1 MQRLFGIPMGDLA
14 TGLALALGLAI
25 ALAATLALRNRFLLR
40 LGLRNL
46 VRRPGRA
53 ALIVTGLM
61 LGTTIIASALVTGDT
76 MNRTVRSSVIES
88 LGQTDELV
96 AMRGTDREGE
106 PATASS
112 SNGDYFAA
120 SAYPPIERALRRSRL
135 VDGVAPAIVEPV
147 ALQDRTSRRT
157 EARVSL
163 FAADPARMGGFG
175 TIRTT
180 AGETVSLADLR
191 PGEVYLDRDA
201 AAELDAAAGHR
212 VALLAGGRTAPTRVA
227 GIVDFDGAGTD
238 GASVLMPLD
247 RAQRLLGRPA
257 AIRYV
262 LVSNRGGETSG
273 VHLTG
278 AVVRAAAPAVAASG
292 LEIQRAKQDGL
303 KVADSVSDVFV
314 SVFTTFGSFSI
325 AAGIL
330 LIFLIFVM
338 LSAERR
344 SELGIARA
352 IGTRRGHLV
361 QLFVFEG
368 LAYDLGAALIGAALG
383 VAVAFAMVTVLA
395 GAFDQTGIEVRQAVT
410 LRSLVV
416 AYALGVL
423 FTLVVVA
430 LSAWRVSRLNIVA
443 AVRSQPEPVARRRSR
458 RGLLLGVAGVALG
471 ALLAVSGLNAAQAT
485 PFAVGVSLAIVSL
498 IPLARAAGLSER
510 IAYTAAGLVLVT
522 WWLLPFETMNAIA
535 GRRLD
540 MDFSAWTVSGLMVV
554 AGITWVI
561 VYNADIVLGLGMRV
575 LGRVRGLAP
584 VVKMSMAYPLRGRFR
599 TGITLAMFTLVV
611 FTIAVGATTSRAFL
625 SAVDDPARFSGG
637 FEVRA
642 EVAPGASLSD
652 PGTQIRHTR
661 GMSPLDF
668 DVVGGETVVAGEAR
682 QAGGGTRFASYPV
695 RGFDLPWLTHTGYGL
710 AAYARGYE
718 TPRQVW
724 DAIGRR
730 LDLAVVDP
738 LTVPRHAQWGFA
750 PIPKFHLT
758 GFFLEDKVFDP
769 VRIQVRDPRT
779 GTTRALTV
787 IGVLSDTVPQDMP
800 GIWTSEETATSLF
813 GPRAAITTYHIA
825 LAPGV
830 DPEQTAQALERTF
843 LPNGMEAK
851 SARDRLHDVIGP
863 NYTLNWLLMG
873 FMGLGLVVGVAA
885 LGVISARS
893 VVERRQQIGVLRAI
907 GFQRGM
913 VQLAFLLESSFIA
926 LTAIVVGSALGLTVA
941 RNVIADSAD
950 QPSYQGVLHFTA
962 PWAEL
967 AIVFVL
973 VFAAALLTTLA
984 PAARAAR
991 VHPAEALRYE

>member
-1 MQRLFGIPMGDLA
+1 VQKLFGIPMGDLA
-14 TGLALALGLAI
+14 VGLAIALGLAI
-25 ALAATLALRNRFLLR
+25 GVVAALALRNRFLAR
-40 LGLRNL
+40 LGWRNL
-46 VRRPGRA
+46 ARRRGRA
-53 ALIVTGLM
+53 ALIVAGLM

-76 MNRTVRSSVIES
+76 MNRTVRASVIES

-96 AMRGTDREGE
+96 AVRGTDREGA
-106 PATASS
+106 PAAATSS
-112 SNGDYFAA
+112 GGDYFAEETFGA
-120 SAYPPIERALRRSRL
+120 IDRALRRTGL
-135 VDGVAPAIVEPV
+135 VDGVAPAIAEPV
-147 ALQDRTSRRT
+147 ALQDTTSRRT
-157 EARVSL
+157 EARVML
-163 FAADPARMGGFG
+163 FATDPDRVGGFG
-175 TIRTT
+175 AIRTT
-180 AGETVSLADLR
+180 SGEAVSLADLG
-191 PGEVYLDRDA
+191 PDEVYLDRDA
-201 AAELDAAAGHR
+201 ARELAASAGDR
-212 VALLAGGRTAPTRVA
+212 VLVLAGSRTAPATVA
-227 GIVDFDGAGTD
+227 AVVDHDGAGTD
-238 GASVLMPLD
+238 GAAVLLPLE
-247 RAQRLLGRPA
+247 RAQPLLGRMA
-257 AIRYV
+257 KIRYV
-262 LVSNRGGETSG
+262 LVSNHGGDTSG
-273 VHLTG
+273 ARLTDE
-278 AVVRAAAPAVAASG
+278 VVTAAGPAVAALG
-292 LEIQRAKQDGL
+292 LELQRAKKDGL
-303 KVADSVSDVFV
+303 EAADATSDVFV
-314 SVFTTFGSFSI
+314 SIFTTFGSFSI

-368 LAYDLGAALIGAALG
+368 LAYDLGAALVGAALG
-383 VAVAFAMVTVLA
+383 VGVAFAMVTVMA
-395 GAFDQTGIEVRQAVT
+395 GAFDQTGLEVTQAVT

-423 FTLVVVA
+423 FTLAVVA
-430 LSAWRVSRLNIVA
+430 ISAWRVSRLNIVA
-443 AVRSQPEPVARRRSR
+443 AVRSQPEPPVRRRSR
-458 RGLLLGVAGVALG
+458 RGLVLGVAGLAGG

-498 IPLARAAGLSER
+498 VPLARAAGLSER
-510 IAYTAAGLVLVT
+510 IAFTAAGGVLVT

-561 VYNADIVLGLGMRV
+561 VYNADIVLGVGMRV
-575 LGRVRGLAP
+575 LGRVRALAP

-625 SAVDDPARFSGG
+625 SAMDDPVRFSGG
-637 FEVRA
+637 FAVRA
-642 EVAPGASLSD
+642 EVAPGASLAD
-652 PGTQIRHTR
+652 PGTQIRHAR

-668 DVVGGETVVAGEAR
+668 DVVGGEAVLPAEAR
-682 QAGGGTRFASYPV
+682 QAGGSSFADSPV
-695 RGFDLPWLTHTGYGL
+695 RGFDLPWLSHTQYGF
-710 AAYARGYE
+710 AAFARGYD
-718 TPRQVW
+718 TPRAVW
-724 DAIGRR
+724 DAIARR

-738 LTVPRHAQWGFA
+738 FTVPRHAQWGFG
-750 PIPKFHLT
+750 PLPEFRLS

-769 VRIQVRDPRT
+769 VRVEVRDPRT
-779 GTTRALTV
+779 GSERTLTV
-787 IGVLSDTVPQDMP
+787 IGVLADTVPQDMP
-800 GIWTSEETATSLF
+800 GIWTSEETARALF
-813 GPRAAITTYHIA
+813 GPRAALTIHHIA

-830 DPEQTAQALERTF
+830 DAADSAKALERTF
-843 LPNGMEAK
+843 LANGMEAK
-851 SARDRLHDVIGP
+851 SSRDRLHEVVGP
-863 NYTLNWLLMG
+863 SYTLNWMLLG

-913 VQLAFLLESSFIA
+913 VQLAFLLEASFIA
-926 LTAIVVGSALGLTVA
+926 LTAILVGSALGLTVA
-941 RNVIADSAD
+941 RNVIADSAE
-950 QPSYQGVLHFTA
+950 QPSYQGALHFAA

-991 VHPAEALRYE
+991 VRPAEALRYE

>member
-1 MQRLFGIPMGDLA
+1 VQKLFGIPMGDLA
-14 TGLALALGLAI
+14 VGLAIVLGLAI
-25 ALAATLALRNRFLLR
+25 GVIAALALRNRFLLR

-46 VRRPGRA
+46 VRRRGRA
-53 ALIVTGLM
+53 ALIVAGLM

-76 MNRTVRSSVIES
+76 MNRTVRASVIES
-88 LGQTDELV
+88 LGPTDELV
-96 AMRGTDREGE
+96 AVRGTDPEGQ
-106 PATASS
+106 PAMATSS
-112 SNGDYFAA
+112 SGDYFPQDAFG
-120 SAYPPIERALRRSRL
+120 PVERALRRSKL

-163 FAADPARMGGFG
+163 FAADPSRMRGFG
-175 TIRTT
+175 TIRSTR
-180 AGETVSLADLR
+180 GDTVSLADLAD
-191 PGEVYLDRDA
+191 GEVYLDRDA
-201 AAELDAAAGHR
+201 AEELDASPGDR
-212 VALLAGGRTAPTRVA
+212 VLVLAGSRTTPSTVA
-227 GIVDFDGAGTD
+227 DVVDFDGAGSD
-238 GASVLMPLD
+238 GAAVLLPLE
-247 RAQRLLGRPA
+247 RAQPLLGRA
-257 AIRYV
+257 TKIRYI
-262 LVSNRGGETSG
+262 LVSNRGDDVSG
-273 VHLTG
+273 AALTDDG
-278 AVVRAAAPAVAASG
+278 VAAAGPAVAAQG

-303 KVADSVSDVFV
+303 KEADAVSDVFV

-352 IGTRRGHLV
+352 VGTRRGHLV

-368 LAYDLGAALIGAALG
+368 LAYDLGAALVGAALG
-383 VAVAFAMVTVLA
+383 VGVAFAMVTVMA
-395 GAFDQTGIEVRQAVT
+395 GAFDQTGLEVRHAVT

-443 AVRSQPEPVARRRSR
+443 AVRSQPEPLAPRRSR
-458 RGLLLGVAGVALG
+458 RGAVLG
-471 ALLAVSGLNAAQAT
+471 AAGLAVGLLMMKSGLDAAQAT

-498 IPLARAAGLSER
+498 VPLARAAGLSER
-510 IAYTAAGLVLVT
+510 IAFTVAGMALVT

-535 GRRLD
+535 GRHLD

-554 AGITWVI
+554 AGVTWVI

-575 LGRVRGLAP
+575 LGRIRGLAP

-625 SAVDDPARFSGG
+625 SAVDDPKSFSGG

-642 EVAPGASLSD
+642 EVAPGASLTD
-652 PGTQIRHTR
+652 PGTQIRATR

-668 DVVGGETVVAGEAR
+668 DVVAGEAVVPGEAR
-682 QAGGGTRFASYPV
+682 QSGTRSFASYPV
-695 RGFDLPWLTHTGYGL
+695 RGFDLPWLAHTQYGL
-710 AAYARGYE
+710 AARARGYD
-718 TPRQVW
+718 TPREVW
-724 DAIGRR
+724 DAIGRK

-738 LTVPRHAQWGFA
+738 FTVPRHSNWNFA
-750 PIPKFHLT
+750 PPPDFRLS

-769 VRIQVRDPRT
+769 VRVEVRDPRT
-779 GTTRALTV
+779 GTTRTLTV

-800 GIWTSEETATSLF
+800 GIWTSEETATAVF
-813 GPRAAITTYHIA
+813 GPRAALTIHHIA

-830 DPEQTAQALERTF
+830 DPQETARALERTF
-843 LPNGMEAK
+843 LASGMEAK
-851 SARDRLHDVIGP
+851 SARDRLHETIGP
-863 NYTLNWLLMG
+863 SYTLNWLLLG

-913 VQLAFLLESSFIA
+913 VQLAFLLEASFVA
-926 LTAIVVGSALGLTVA
+926 LTSIVVGSALGLIVA

-950 QPSYQGVLHFTA
+950 QPSYQGALHFSA
-962 PWAEL
+962 PWGHL
-967 AIVFVL
+967 AIVFVV

-991 VHPAEALRYE
+991 VRPAEALRYE